1 MNSTPPVQASAPAT
15 ASVAIIDDEECVR
28 TALDSLLRSVDVR
41 SELFD
46 CGARFLEQ
54 DVTRFALVLSDI
66 QMPGISG
73 IDLLGQVQA
82 LAPGLPVALMT
93 AFPDVEWRQRAEE
106 RGAYR
111 FLVKPLDADAVVD
124 MVERALAQG
133 DARRQ

>member
-1 MNSTPPVQASAPAT
+1 MNSIPPVQAST
-15 ASVAIIDDEECVR
+15 SVAIIDDEECVR
-28 TALDSLLRSVDVR
+28 TALGSLLRSADVT

-46 CGARFLEQ
+46 CGASFLEQ

-73 IDLLGQVQA
+73 IELLERVHA
-82 LAPGLPVALMT
+82 LAPALPVALMT
-93 AFPDVEWRQRAEE
+93 AFPDAEWRQRAEE
-106 RGAYR
+106 KGAYR

-133 DARRQ
+133 HQHRP